1 MFAPR
6 KSSWST
12 LPMQRLPFPFRQI
25 LSLWLIAVT
34 LNTGCSK
41 STNGSA
47 LKHQSDLP
55 LENSSRVIYGPDS
68 RLDLYQ
74 IIDQRTRRQ
83 AQSVAALVAKKDVNA
98 LNSTFVEL
106 QSSPLGEAYGLCSTE
121 SFLDQKNPAFCTGF
135 LVAPQILVTAGH
147 CILNE
152 TECAKTSFV
161 FGFAIEDLSQPY
173 WIRPQVDVYSCGR
186 LIQTESGEGE
196 TDFAIIELDRPVGPQ
211 RTPLPLRTRGKIEA
225 QDMVSMLGHSLGL
238 PLKQTT
244 GRVTETSKYYFSTS
258 LDSFGG
264 NSGAP
269 VFNTFDGR
277 VEGIFRGGDQDFE
290 EKEGCLVSKKCSEKT
305 CQGEVVTAISEVLPY
320 LR

>member
-1 MFAPR
+1 MA
-6 KSSWST
+6 
-12 LPMQRLPFPFRQI
+12 LAM
-25 LSLWLIAVT
+25 
-34 LNTGCSK
+34 GCSRDQQGLSSRIQK
-41 STNGSA
+41 DFRLDQA
-47 LKHQSDLP
+47 P
-55 LENSSRVIYGPDS
+55 VSRVIYGPDS
-68 RLDLYQ
+68 RLDMYQ

-83 AQSVAALVAKKDVNA
+83 AQSVAALVLRKDLENFDV
-98 LNSTFVEL
+98 SSVEL
-106 QSSPLGEAYGLCSTE
+106 KSSPVGEAYGLCSTE

-152 TECAKTSFV
+152 TECADTSFV
-161 FGFAIEDLSQPY
+161 FGFAIEDLNQPY
-173 WIRPQVDVYSCGR
+173 WIRPKTDVYSCGR
-186 LIQTESGEGE
+186 LIRTESGDSEM
-196 TDFAIIELDRPVGPQ
+196 DFAIIELDRPVGPH
-211 RTPLPLRTRGKIEA
+211 RPPLPLRTRGKIEPL
-225 QDMVSMLGHSLGL
+225 DMVSMLGHSLGL

-244 GRVTETSKYYFSTS
+244 GRVLETSKYHFSTS

-290 EKEGCLVSKKCSEKT
+290 EKEGCFVSKKCSEKT
-305 CQGEVVTAISEVLPY
+305 CQGEVVTSISEVLPY